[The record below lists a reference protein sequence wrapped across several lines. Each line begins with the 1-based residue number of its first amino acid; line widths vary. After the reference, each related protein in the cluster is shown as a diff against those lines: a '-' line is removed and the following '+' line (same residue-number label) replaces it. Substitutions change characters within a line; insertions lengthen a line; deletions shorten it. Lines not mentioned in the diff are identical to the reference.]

1 MAVAEQRRSPRYP
14 ADWTAQ
20 YRYDTAGPWRA
31 CRVIDVSLD
40 GAAVELYDDEE
51 HEPEVGRFY
60 LQVCSAVDG
69 EVGVTVRATLRRHLR
84 RDNGQLLA
92 GIEFA
97 PLPPVERNLLQLL
110 VSLRTFA

>member
-1 MAVAEQRRSPRYP
+1 MVVAEQRRSPRYP
-14 ADWTAQ
+14 AEWAAQ
-20 YRYDTAGPWRA
+20 YRYDTTAPWRG

-40 GAAVELYDDEE
+40 GAAVELYDSADD
-51 HEPEVGRFY
+51 EPELGRFY
-60 LQVCSAVDG
+60 LQVCSVVGG
-69 EVGVTVRATLRRHLR
+69 EVGVTVRAMLRRHLR

-97 PLPPVERNLLQLL
+97 PLQPAERKLLQLL